1 MMFSGHV
8 EAVVLLSR
16 KSQSDKMQKNHKKY
30 WKSLLIYGII
40 YIRLWLVFMRWG
52 DFIRKQKNINYILV
66 GIVFGIVA
74 LMCLTLVSSKLLK
87 KPENALIPDISHI
100 VVTHDD
106 GTSDYYDS
114 NNIERTR
121 KNDTILVYVQMPAS
135 PGDGNYSLFSSA
147 YNNIVTVRYQERILF
162 SYGEEPYKKG
172 QQIGNVFI
180 CADIPDE
187 AWGNIIEIE
196 QKNVDYSTSESVPP
210 IKIYRSS
217 DRNAFLLEG
226 SKLIYFMSVTFLV
239 ISCIVLILILCW
251 RNNKILK
258 NRGLVLILLIS
269 SAMLWSMGY
278 QKLFFVTEDNSP
290 LICNIEYIGISITPL
305 SFCLFMYETETGKKI
320 KKVLRIELIFYLV
333 LFMTCLLLNF
343 LTENYHYCRTLPLVH
358 ASIIIAFLT
367 VAVYFIIASTPKDK
381 YIKNFRIGTIVFAVF
396 VIVDMVVY
404 YLVATGIINQ
414 TISFI
419 PFGMSVYILI
429 LSFSYLNYIVDFMID
444 FKDKERLQK
453 LAYTDGMTG
462 VSNRRACLDR
472 ISTLNSSS
480 SPYGVVFVDVNNLKL
495 ANDKYSHDVGDKL
508 ICMMAESLSVSFGN
522 ECFIGRYGG
531 DEFIVCINS
540 VKNMKDEI
548 EKKLKD
554 FQHILDGV
562 NNKQVFP
569 FEVSAA
575 CGYALSSE
583 NPGKNASEILGIA
596 DQNMYENKKKMK
608 NQKK

>member
-1 MMFSGHV
+1 MMFPGHV
-8 EAVVLLSR
+8 ETVVLLSR

-226 SKLIYFMSVTFLV
+226 SKSIYFMSVTFLV

-305 SFCLFMYETETGKKI
+305 SFCLFMYEAETGKKI

-333 LFMTCLLLNF
+333 LFVTCLLLNF

>member
-1 MMFSGHV
+1 
-8 EAVVLLSR
+8 
-16 KSQSDKMQKNHKKY
+16 
-30 WKSLLIYGII
+30 
-40 YIRLWLVFMRWG
+40 MRWG
-52 DFIRKQKNINYILV
+52 DFIRKQKNINYILL
-66 GIVFGIVA
+66 GIVFGMVA
-74 LMCLTLVSSKLLK
+74 LICLTLVGSKLFSK
-87 KPENALIPDISHI
+87 SENALIPDISHI

-114 NNIERTR
+114 RSIEKTR
-121 KNDTILVYVQMPAS
+121 KDDEILVYVQMPAN

-147 YNNIVTVRYQERILF
+147 YNCVVTVQYQERILF
-162 SYGEEPYKKG
+162 SYGEEPYEKG

-180 CADIPDE
+180 CADIPDD
-187 AWGNIIEIE
+187 AWGNVVEI
-196 QKNVDYSTSESVPP
+196 KLRNVDYSTSESIPP
-210 IKIYRSS
+210 VKIYRSS
-217 DRNAFLLEG
+217 DRNAFLLDG
-226 SKLIYFMSVTFLV
+226 SKSIYFMSVTFLV
-239 ISCIVLILILCW
+239 TSCIVLILILCW
-251 RNNKILK
+251 RNNKILR

-269 SAMLWSMGY
+269 STMLWSMGY

-320 KKVLRIELIFYLV
+320 KKILRIELFFYLL
-333 LFMTCLLLNF
+333 LFVTCLLLNF
-343 LTENYHYCRTLPLVH
+343 LTENYHYCRTLPFVH
-358 ASIIIAFLT
+358 ASIITAFLT
-367 VAVYFIIASTPKDK
+367 VAVYFIVENSPKDK

-396 VIVDMVVY
+396 VTVDMIVY
-404 YLVATGIINQ
+404 YLVAKGIINQ
-414 TISFI
+414 NISFL
-419 PFGMSVYILI
+419 PFGLSAYILI
-429 LSFSYLNYIVDFMID
+429 LSFSYLNYIIDFMIE

-472 ISTLNSSS
+472 ISALNSSV

-531 DEFIVCINS
+531 DEFIVCMNS
-540 VKNMKDEI
+540 VKNMKEEI

-562 NNKQVFP
+562 NNKQIFP

-575 CGYALSSE
+575 CGYALSSD
-583 NPGKNASEILGIA
+583 NPGKSADEILGIA

-608 NQKK
+608 NEKK

>member
-1 MMFSGHV
+1 M
-8 EAVVLLSR
+8 
-16 KSQSDKMQKNHKKY
+16 
-30 WKSLLIYGII
+30 
-40 YIRLWLVFMRWG
+40 YIRLRLLFIRWG
-52 DFIRKQKNINYILV
+52 DFIRKQKNINYILL
-66 GIVFGIVA
+66 GIVFCMVA
-74 LMCLTLVSSKLLK
+74 LMCLTLVSSKLFTK
-87 KPENALIPDISHI
+87 SENAILPDISHI
-100 VVTHDD
+100 VVTHED

-114 NNIERTR
+114 ISIEQTR
-121 KNDTILVYVQMPAS
+121 KDDTILIYLQMPAD

-147 YNNIVTVRYQERILF
+147 YNSIITVRYQERVLF
-162 SYGEEPYKKG
+162 SYGEEPYRKG

-180 CADIPDE
+180 CADIPDG

-226 SKLIYFMSVTFLV
+226 SKSIYFMSVTFLV

-269 SAMLWSMGY
+269 STMLWSMGY

-305 SFCLFMYETETGKKI
+305 SFCLFMYEAETGKKI

-333 LFMTCLLLNF
+333 LFVTCLLLNF

-414 TISFI
+414 TISFL
-419 PFGMSVYILI
+419 PFGMSAYILI

-472 ISTLNSSS
+472 ISTLNSSA
-480 SPYGVVFVDVNNLKL
+480 SPYGVVFIDVNNLKL

-508 ICMMAESLSVSFGN
+508 ICMIAESLTASFGN
-522 ECFIGRYGG
+522 QCFIGRYGG
-531 DEFIVCINS
+531 DEFIICLESAKNLRNEIDEKLNYFRRILNEINK
-540 VKNMKDEI
+540 KNI
-548 EKKLKD
+548 
-554 FQHILDGV
+554 
-562 NNKQVFP
+562 FP

-583 NPGKNASEILGIA
+583 NPEKNADDILGIA
-596 DQNMYENKKKMK
+596 DHNMYINKKEMK
-608 NQKK
+608 KSCSK